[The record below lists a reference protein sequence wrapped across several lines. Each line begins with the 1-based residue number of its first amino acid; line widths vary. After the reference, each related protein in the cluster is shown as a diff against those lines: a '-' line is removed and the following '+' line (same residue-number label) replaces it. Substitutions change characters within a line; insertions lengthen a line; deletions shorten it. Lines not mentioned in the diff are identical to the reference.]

1 MHVAMMKSDKA
12 VCTNDTME
20 EDLGKALTYEAIFTT
35 LIENKVLAMKRDCE
49 ERKRAKRQKRKSF
62 GRILFS
68 KKLFGSSAS
77 GGTGGGS
84 GSGSGGRKSPS
95 AEELDVEK
103 GSSLAD
109 DFEINVTSKLSDC
122 HIHDETTHS
131 KVSSKRHHHPEADA
145 SMRRGKNA
153 TIKVLPQIPPGD
165 DSLSSNAYNDSLS
178 LSEKNGVRNLVV
190 EVLTHHHDARLA
202 YDDDAA
208 SIADQVAP
216 ISLNDTTTV
225 DQSIDAISICSNSI
239 AVDEHNTSTMA
250 DDSLTSIRDSIESL
264 SFPSSR
270 CTVSVSG
277 FGATGGGGGV
287 CPEITVN
294 PSCLDS
300 ASLIFDKR
308 RAKRLRI
315 LEAKSISA
323 QCSPVL
329 PRHIKPTISNRVSK
343 FSAAHTQTT
352 QNRGVTHQ
360 VSFSNDT
367 ETGRTEHEKLLISR
381 QNTSEDSANLT
392 VSTLLNEAE
401 EALIANSS
409 KDHSGRRSKSTSL
422 LVISSKDNL
431 NKQSL
436 SSRLDSNNRNTVN
449 QILAPGRESF
459 VAYTTTS
466 NYFPVITTTT
476 IATANGTATTAA
488 AASAAAA
495 AETTSSIHY
504 ATAPIPTLTT
514 PTTTSSAI
522 ELVSK
527 NGNAVMSGDA
537 INSKGG
543 GNVVYVKAEAKDF
556 VPAPSSSSAIVPS
569 AMLPSDTAKL
579 HRMTSTSTGSSVAPT
594 GCCATKS
601 RDKEKRYKP
610 SWPSGQSGSDDEYRK
625 RKRKYKRHHRCSDPV
640 LVYPSPSGLQH
651 CILSMPPN
659 QPIQFHYNED
669 FVYDMTLQ
677 VESDK
682 NDDLQEIVPS
692 SRNRKHRH
700 HKHKKRH
707 RHKKPKILVHDL
719 DTQTVKVIDPDDL
732 PQRARWTI
740 IATAFL
746 LLIMCL
752 MLVGI
757 TLRMAPI
764 IDDMVRQENERL
776 MQESINRARL
786 AKNFT
791 DAASLSAAAE
801 QIP

>member
-68 KKLFGSSAS
+68 KKLFGSSGGN
-77 GGTGGGS
+77 GGTGAVGGT
-84 GSGSGGRKSPS
+84 GGRKSPS

-103 GSSLAD
+103 GALPD

-131 KVSSKRHHHPEADA
+131 KTSSSSKRHHHQQEVETSSVEREP
-145 SMRRGKNA
+145 SSGRRGKNA
-153 TIKVLPQIPPGD
+153 TIKMQPQPIPPGD

-202 YDDDAA
+202 YDDDAV
-208 SIADQVAP
+208 SIVDQAAP

-225 DQSIDAISICSNSI
+225 DQSIDAISIGSNSN

-277 FGATGGGGGV
+277 FGASGV

-323 QCSPVL
+323 QCSPIL
-329 PRHIKPTISNRVSK
+329 PRHVKPTLSTRVSK
-343 FSAAHTQTT
+343 FSSAHTQT
-352 QNRGVTHQ
+352 QNRGVPHQ

-401 EALIANSS
+401 EALIASSSS
-409 KDHSGRRSKSTSL
+409 KDHPAAVSAGRRSKSTSL

-449 QILAPGRESF
+449 QILAPAGRESF

-466 NYFPVITTTT
+466 SSNYFPVITTTT
-476 IATANGTATTAA
+476 TTTTTTKTTAA
-488 AASAAAA
+488 VAAPAN
-495 AETTSSIHY
+495 SIQ
-504 ATAPIPTLTT
+504 TG
-514 PTTTSSAI
+514 SKNAI
-522 ELVSK
+522 EMVTNCGINGGMTTGDVINS
-527 NGNAVMSGDA
+527 NGNV
-537 INSKGG
+537 NGG
-543 GNVVYVKAEAKDF
+543 GNVVYIKAEASDF
-556 VPAPSSSSAIVPS
+556 VPAPSSAIVPS

-764 IDDMVRQENERL
+764 IDDMDF
-776 MQESINRARL
+776 
-786 AKNFT
+786 FT
-791 DAASLSAAAE
+791 VMC
-801 QIP
+801 IVMR